1 MTDGRVSLKELI
13 AFMESCTI
21 KLRDQNEDDAA
32 FYFEQVSDYIRRN
45 PHKGLQED
53 VGRVLGL

>member
-1 MTDGRVSLKELI
+1 MNDGRISLKELI
-13 AFMESCTI
+13 AFMESCAI
-21 KLRDQNEDDAA
+21 KLRDQNEDDPA
-32 FYFEQVSDYIRRN
+32 FYFEQVADHLRKN